1 MSHSRILAQM
11 AQAAQDAAALLPP
24 RPGPSA
30 VDTLPELAAIADA
43 AEKPVT
49 AMLRQRLEQA
59 RPGVGWAE
67 EFDTDVAGEGE
78 GEGEQWVV
86 DPLDGGVQYLQGLPQ
101 WSVSIT
107 LIRGGRP
114 ILAALHSASLGHTYT
129 ASLGAGAF
137 LDGAPIAPCAK
148 TNLAVALVGTS
159 HPPFVAAQPEAVAAT
174 ARAVPVLLPA
184 VGAHRNLGPTS
195 WQVADVA
202 SGRMDAFWRTAAT
215 PATCWPP
222 RSWPPKRVWSSPTW
236 TASPGTPT
244 QPDSWP
250 PLPDCTDDFWNSSR
264 RHALSTPA
272 VLCVLVWSL
281 VRSPVLSRVEA
292 LPVSGHRAATTVVT
306 GTRHRVDRCV
316 CRAGL
321 GRQRGRGLSRLCPPP
336 RDRSA

>member
-1 MSHSRILAQM
+1 MTDSEILTQI

-30 VDTLPELAAIADA
+30 IDSLPELAAIADS

-67 EFDTDVAGEGE
+67 ELDTEVAGD
-78 GEGEQWVV
+78 GEQWVV

-101 WSVSIT
+101 WSVSIA

-114 ILAALHSASLGHTYT
+114 VLAALHSASLGHTYT

-137 LDGAPIAPCAK
+137 LDGAPIAPSAK

-174 ARAVPVLLPA
+174 GRAVSVLLPA

-202 SGRMDAFWRTAAT
+202 SGRLDAFWQYGRDPGNLLAA
-215 PATCWPP
+215 
-222 RSWPPKRVWSSPTW
+222 
-236 TASPGTPT
+236 
-244 QPDSWP
+244 
-250 PLPDCTDDFWNSSR
+250 
-264 RHALSTPA
+264 
-272 VLCVLVWSL
+272 SL
-281 VRSPVLSRVEA
+281 VATEA
-292 LPVSGHRAATTVVT
+292 GVVVT
-306 GTRHRVDRCV
+306 DMDGEPW
-316 CRAGL
+316 RADSAGFL
-321 GRQRGRGLSRLCPPP
+321 AAPARLHGQLLELFAKA
-336 RDRSA
+336 RS